1 MSKRSKVRPIN
12 TEIEMMEIGDLYRNT
27 KSSPNVKRL
36 PNGTYMVQKD
46 LQKGVQK
53 GVQKGHVR
61 SNGPRTSSE
70 EARFQ
75 KRKTASQ
82 LANMANKT
90 RRGGRKHRKT
100 VKKSR
105 STR

>member
-1 MSKRSKVRPIN
+1 M
-12 TEIEMMEIGDLYRNT
+12 EMMELGDLYRNT
-27 KSSPNVKRL
+27 KSGPYLKRL
-36 PNGTYMVQKD
+36 PNGTYMVQT
-46 LQKGVQK
+46 
-53 GVQKGHVR
+53 GHVR

-82 LANMANKT
+82 LANKA

-105 STR
+105 S

>member
-27 KSSPNVKRL
+27 KSGPYLKRL
-36 PNGTYMVQKD
+36 PSGTYMVQKD
-46 LQKGVQK
+46 
-53 GVQKGHVR
+53 HVI
-61 SNGPRTSSE
+61 SNGPRTFSE

-75 KRKTASQ
+75 KRKTASR
-82 LANMANKT
+82 LANMANK

-105 STR
+105 SKR

>member
-1 MSKRSKVRPIN
+1 MLKRSKVRPIN

-53 GVQKGHVR
+53 GHIR